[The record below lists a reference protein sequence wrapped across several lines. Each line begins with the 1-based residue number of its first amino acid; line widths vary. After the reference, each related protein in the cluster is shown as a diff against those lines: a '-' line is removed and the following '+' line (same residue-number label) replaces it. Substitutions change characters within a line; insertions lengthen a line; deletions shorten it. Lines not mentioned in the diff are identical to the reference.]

1 MKNRPTDTLFLPA
14 AYHALKCER
23 SDHLAPTGYIQVHAY
38 TSNARLPLE
47 DVAVTVTAEDGTAI
61 AMRLTD
67 RSGKIPLI
75 EVPVPDLA
83 AGQSPD
89 TGEIPYTPV
98 NLYARKKGFEQIEN
112 ESLQVFPNTVT
123 DQNLEMI
130 PLSELPGSWNQT
142 EIFVTPPQNL

>member
-1 MKNRPTDTLFLPA
+1 M
-14 AYHALKCER
+14 AY
-23 SDHLAPTGYIQVHAY
+23 TGYIQVHAY
-38 TSNARLPLE
+38 TSSARLPLK

-61 AMRLTD
+61 GMRLTD
-67 RSGKIPLI
+67 RSGKIALI
-75 EVPVPDLA
+75 EVPVPEPS

-98 NLYARKKGFEQIEN
+98 NLYARKQGFEMIEN
-112 ESLQVFPNTVT
+112 ESLQVFPGTVT

-130 PLSELPGSWNQT
+130 PLSELPESWNQA

>member
-1 MKNRPTDTLFLPA
+1 
-14 AYHALKCER
+14 
-23 SDHLAPTGYIQVHAY
+23 VHAY

-47 DVAVTVTAEDGTAI
+47 DVAITVTAEDGTAI

-67 RSGKIPLI
+67 RNGKIPLI

-83 AGQSPD
+83 AGQRPD
-89 TGEIPYTPV
+89 TGEIPFTPV

-112 ESLQVFPNTVT
+112 ESLQVFPDTVT

-130 PLSELPGSWNQT
+130 PLSELPESWNKT
-142 EIFVTPPQNL
+142 EIFVTPPPNL

>member
-1 MKNRPTDTLFLPA
+1 MA
-14 AYHALKCER
+14 
-23 SDHLAPTGYIQVHAY
+23 STGYIQVHAY

-47 DVAVTVTAEDGTAI
+47 DVAITVTATDGTAI

-67 RSGKIPLI
+67 RSGKIRPI

-83 AGQSPD
+83 EGQTPD
-89 TGEIPYTPV
+89 TGEIPYTAV
-98 NLYARKKGFEQIEN
+98 NLYARKKGFEMIEN

-130 PLSELPGSWNQT
+130 PLSELPESWNKA